1 MFRGS
6 FFEGV
11 PKFHII
17 LSHLGGVLRYLVK
30 RTHCMTVIYL
40 LLQIKYGANVM

>member
-17 LSHLGGVLRYLVK
+17 LSPLWGVLRYLVK
-30 RTHCMTVIYL
+30 RTDYVQGFL
-40 LLQIKYGANVM
+40 L